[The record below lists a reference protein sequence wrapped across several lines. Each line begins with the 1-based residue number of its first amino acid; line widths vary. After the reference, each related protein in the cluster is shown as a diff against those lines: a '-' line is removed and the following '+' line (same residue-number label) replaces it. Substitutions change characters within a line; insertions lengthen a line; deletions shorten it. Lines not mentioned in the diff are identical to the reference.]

1 VLEQL
6 KLVKQ
11 QQRER
16 ECEQLEQLQPAV
28 PGRQHEF
35 GRHRLGELP

>member
-1 VLEQL
+1 VLEQR

-28 PGRQHEF
+28 FGRQLDF
-35 GRHRLGELP
+35 RRRRLGELP